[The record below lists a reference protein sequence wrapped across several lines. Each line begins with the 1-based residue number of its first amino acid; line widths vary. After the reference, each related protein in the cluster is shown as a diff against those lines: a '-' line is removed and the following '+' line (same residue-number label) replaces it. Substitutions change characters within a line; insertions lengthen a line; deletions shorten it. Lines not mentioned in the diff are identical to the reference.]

1 VVSLLITSEHGG
13 NRVPEEYRTLF
24 RNAKQELNGHRGHDP
39 GSLELARLLAKA
51 TSAPL
56 IATEWTRLLVEV
68 NRSPRHRRLFSEF
81 TRDQPAEVKHQMVAK
96 YYEPHRR
103 RVEGK
108 LVELVQQRP
117 PVVHVGVHTFT
128 PQLDGVVRN
137 ADIGLLY
144 DPARRKEQTFC
155 VAWSQQLNLALPE
168 LRVRRNYPYLGKS
181 DGLVTYLRRL
191 FSPREYLAIEL
202 EVNQALPLGSPAK
215 WKRVQQL
222 LSDSLIATCQ
232 QFKS

>member
-1 VVSLLITSEHGG
+1 
-13 NRVPEEYRTLF
+13 VPEEFRALF
-24 RNAKQELNGHRGHDP
+24 RNAKKELNSHRGYDP
-39 GSLELARLLAKA
+39 GSLELARLLAKS
-51 TSAPL
+51 TDSPL

-81 TRDQPAEVKHQMVAK
+81 TRDQPAEVKQQVVAK

-103 RVEGK
+103 RIEEK
-108 LVELVQQRP
+108 LVELVQQHP

-128 PQLDGVVRN
+128 PELDGIVRN
-137 ADIGLLY
+137 AEIGLLY

-155 VAWSQQLNLALPE
+155 VLWSQQLKLALPE

-202 EVNQALPLGSPAK
+202 EVNQALPLGSPTK

-222 LSDSLIATCQ
+222 LADSLIATCQ

>member
-1 VVSLLITSEHGG
+1 MLSLLLTSEHGG
-13 NRVPEEYRTLF
+13 NRVPEEYRSLF
-24 RNAKQELNGHRGHDP
+24 RNAKHELNSHRGYDP

-51 TSAPL
+51 TGAPL
-56 IATEWTRLLVEV
+56 IGTEWTRLLVEV

-81 TRDQPAEVKHQMVAK
+81 TREQPTNVRQQIVAN

-103 RVEGK
+103 RVENK
-108 LVELVQQRP
+108 LVEMVQRHSL
-117 PVVHVGVHTFT
+117 VVHVGVHTFT
-128 PQLDGVVRN
+128 PELDGVVRN
-137 ADIGLLY
+137 AEIGLLY

-155 VAWSQQLNLALPE
+155 VAWSQQLKLALPE

-222 LSDSLIATCQ
+222 LADSLIATCQ